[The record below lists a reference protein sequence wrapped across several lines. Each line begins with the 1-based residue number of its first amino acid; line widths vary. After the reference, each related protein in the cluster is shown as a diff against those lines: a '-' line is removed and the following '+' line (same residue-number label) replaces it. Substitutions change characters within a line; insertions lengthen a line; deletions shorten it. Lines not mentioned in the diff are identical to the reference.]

1 MWQII
6 KLLLRNFSDLYISKQ
21 LYKIVVFFSSSV
33 LLGFFA
39 AYLLNTANEGLLAY
53 NSDELIVYLLAGL
66 FILPFIR
73 IVVPAYKPL
82 RKVVLHYHPVSS
94 INKMVINL
102 VIDILSG
109 FFIFLFIFL
118 LVISIIAKDFNLK
131 LLIQGYLLII
141 TSHLFRR
148 IFQNIIENKYSIRSS
163 VMMVLL
169 VILFFLISFFK
180 RPFEPSNFPWTLI
193 IFGFSVFL
201 LFLAESITP
210 GQNRAL
216 IFFRKSTIKNIFW
229 QLLFYN
235 KSVRMSLSIGLIVKI
250 AFFTADMLLSKH
262 TGRHILD
269 GNLLYWIFIAAPTF
283 HFSYVFNNL
292 WGHYP
297 SLWLQLK
304 LHSGNDWKEYFNIFY
319 KTISVP
325 LMLDLI
331 ISLGFLLTL
340 WGDKLFVFS
349 FYLISLIFLSCFSL
363 YWSFV
368 RPAIMTDS
376 AIFKIAHSPTGN
388 FICLVG
394 ASFLYLMKINPWFY
408 LIIPF
413 YLFISILLLLRVKND
428 LVLNKHNIFSP
439 LFSG

>member
-1 MWQII
+1 M
-6 KLLLRNFSDLYISKQ
+6 
-21 LYKIVVFFSSSV
+21 
-33 LLGFFA
+33 
-39 AYLLNTANEGLLAY
+39 
-53 NSDELIVYLLAGL
+53 
-66 FILPFIR
+66 
-73 IVVPAYKPL
+73 
-82 RKVVLHYHPVSS
+82 
-94 INKMVINL
+94 
-102 VIDILSG
+102 LSG

-118 LVISIIAKDFNLK
+118 LTITIIAKDFNLK

-148 IFQNIIENKYSIRSS
+148 IFQNVIENRYNLRSS

-169 VILFFLISFFK
+169 IILFFLISFF
-180 RPFEPSNFPWTLI
+180 RPPFEPSNFHWTLI

-201 LFLAESITP
+201 MFLTDSLTP
-210 GQNRAL
+210 EQNRTV
-216 IFFRKSTIKNIFW
+216 IFFRKSTIKNTFW

-235 KSVRMSLSIGLIVKI
+235 RSVRISLSIGLIVKI
-250 AFFTADMLLSKH
+250 VFFIADMLLSKH

-319 KTISVP
+319 KTISIP
-325 LMLDLI
+325 LILDLV

-340 WGDKLFVFS
+340 WEDKIFVLS
-349 FYLISLIFLSCFSL
+349 YYLIALIFLCCFSL

-388 FICLVG
+388 FICLLG
-394 ASFLYLMKINPWFY
+394 ASFLYLMKINLWFY